1 MSQSDRERG
10 NAPRLRLDPQ
20 PNRRASQD
28 KKRTPNRK
36 GAQKSRGERGG
47 SRKGRAFVFLLKL
60 TLVLLFV
67 GVTAAVTTLVYFS
80 RDLPSVHAI
89 HDYAPPQTTR
99 VLDRNGNL
107 IGEIYDERRTIVP
120 LEKIPRVMVLSVL
133 AAEDADFYFHAGFD
147 VRGIARAVFKDALS
161 GRATGASTITQQVVK
176 LLLLSPE
183 RTISRKIREL
193 ILARHLEQELTK
205 DEILHLYLNHINF
218 GSGRNGVEEAARYYY
233 GKSIDELTLAE
244 AAYIAGIPQSPARL
258 DPYRNPEA
266 AARRKAYVLGQLEAK
281 RETHWP
287 DLSLEEIEEAKRT
300 TPELIGRVAREES
313 APEVMK
319 KAREM
324 LRALVGDEAMK
335 RGGYTI
341 RTTIDLELQKRARE
355 AVQAGLREHDK
366 RQARTGP
373 LPMPRGKA
381 AKEPIPRIDRLH
393 FGRTYLAEVVDH
405 LKNPDR
411 VIFDAGGPEIEVS
424 FSSMARY
431 NPDNLPMEEFAPI
444 GSRMRVSMLERGDE
458 QRRAQGKLERGP
470 QAAAVILD
478 VRSREIRALIGGY
491 ENAPGFDRATQAQRQ
506 PGSTFKAFV
515 FAEGIRSR
523 KITPASRI
531 LDAPLVYEK
540 WRPQNAEPWFEGPI
554 SIRKALAR
562 SVNLVTVRLMEEV
575 GPASVIELAQAL
587 GIESPLEPNLAL
599 ALGANEVTPLEL
611 VGAYAGIA
619 GGGRYEEPRL
629 FLSVEGP
636 GGELLDLPAPRP
648 GRDALTASEAYL
660 VTSLLQSVV
669 TDGTGR
675 RARAL
680 NRPIAGKTGTSNNS
694 KDAWFAGYSADT
706 AAVVWVGFDDR
717 RTLGR
722 REGGSRTALPIFIE
736 LMDAAEG
743 TRPARDFI
751 RPEGIEV
758 VAIDPASG
766 LRAYP
771 GMEGAIDELF
781 LRGTAPKDFARRPE
795 IIDTSTLLM
804 EEFDL

>member
-1 MSQSDRERG
+1 MSQDDRESRK
-10 NAPRLRLDPQ
+10 APRLRLDP
-20 PNRRASQD
+20 PANRKVDPRGAK
-28 KKRTPNRK
+28 KKRQTK
-36 GAQKSRGERGG
+36 GKGEEAERPSRR
-47 SRKGRAFVFLLKL
+47 RRFFIFALK
-60 TLVLLFV
+60 TFLVLAFI
-67 GVTAAVTTLVYFS
+67 GATAAVTILHYFS

-133 AAEDADFYFHAGFD
+133 AAEDADFYVHAGFD

-183 RTISRKIREL
+183 RTIARKIREL

-233 GKSIDELTLAE
+233 GKGIEELTLAE
-244 AAYIAGIPQSPARL
+244 ASYIAGIPQSPARL

-287 DLSLEEIEEAKRT
+287 DLTIEEIEEAKST
-300 TPELIGRVAREES
+300 TPELIGRVARDES
-313 APEVMK
+313 APEVMQ
-319 KAREM
+319 KARDM
-324 LRALVGDEAMK
+324 LRALVGEEAMK
-335 RGGYTI
+335 KGGYTI
-341 RTTIDLELQKRARE
+341 RTTIDLELQKSARE
-355 AVQAGLREHDK
+355 AVQAGLHEHDL
-366 RQARTGP
+366 RQARTGA
-373 LPMPRGKA
+373 LPMPKGKA
-381 AKEPIPRIDRLH
+381 AKEPLARVDRLN

-405 LKNPDR
+405 LKSPER
-411 VIFDAGGPEIEVS
+411 ILFDAGGHEIEIS
-424 FSSMARY
+424 FRSTARY
-431 NPDNLPMEEFAPI
+431 NPDELPIEEFAPI
-444 GSRMRVSMLERGDE
+444 GSRMRVSLVERGDE
-458 QRRAQGKLERGP
+458 DRRAQGRLERGP

-478 VRSREIRALIGGY
+478 VRTREIRALIGGY
-491 ENAPGFDRATQAQRQ
+491 ENSPGYDRATQAQRQ

-562 SVNLVTVRLMEEV
+562 SVNLVAVRLMEEV
-575 GPASVIELAQAL
+575 GPSSVIELSRAL

-599 ALGANEVTPLEL
+599 ALGSNEVTPLEL
-611 VGAYAGIA
+611 VGAYAGLA

-636 GGELLDLPAPRP
+636 HGETLELPAPKP
-648 GRDALTASEAYL
+648 GNDALTASEAYL

-680 NRPIAGKTGTSNNS
+680 NRPIAGKTGTSNDT

-717 RTLGR
+717 RSLGR
-722 REGGSRTALPIFIE
+722 REGGSRTALPIFID
-736 LMDAAEG
+736 LIKAAEG
-743 TRPARDFI
+743 NRPARDFI
-751 RPEGIEV
+751 RPEGVEV
-758 VAIDPASG
+758 VAIDPSSG

-771 GMEGAIDELF
+771 EMEGAIDELF
-781 LRGTAPKDFARRPE
+781 LSGTAPTDFARRPE
-795 IIDTSTLLM
+795 LVDSNTLLM